1 MQSIYLRLHRGTKLE
16 TLVSVK
22 IKIYYQIL
30 KIPILSRGINVGT
43 SDLLAILHNWP
54 SVTHGR
60 KFIISVKLPVNA
72 SIIPMTRI
80 RVPFELYE
88 MNPEFYQGF
97 FHVLAQCIVCTIT
110 WLTRQGSID
119 LLVHILYSPPPSHRA
134 KNLCHTGTSWR
145 GKGRNILKYVDH
157 CGRRKII
164 DAAKISDDASA
175 TANSAPPSVD
185 FHALGGLGPLFQT

>member
-1 MQSIYLRLHRGTKLE
+1 MQSIYLRLQRGTKSE

-88 MNPEFYQGF
+88 MVPEFYQGF
-97 FHVLAQCIVCTIT
+97 FV
-110 WLTRQGSID
+110 
-119 LLVHILYSPPPSHRA
+119 
-134 KNLCHTGTSWR
+134 
-145 GKGRNILKYVDH
+145 
-157 CGRRKII
+157 
-164 DAAKISDDASA
+164 
-175 TANSAPPSVD
+175 
-185 FHALGGLGPLFQT
+185 F